1 LLHPTQG
8 HGQGTVL
15 AGRKADQG
23 NPMA

>member
-8 HGQGTVL
+8 HGQGAVL
-15 AGRKADQG
+15 AGRKADEG